1 MTRRD
6 VIGLVRAAFGAA
18 ALFLAGGVV
27 PAIGG
32 VAMLFAPTP
41 VLSYAIGYPRAMWR
55 MAAAVTLASGLIA
68 LGAGLAPHLTLAV
81 FDGGVAVPC
90 DCVSTTSSGGVV
102 DSRLL

>member
-6 VIGLVRAAFGAA
+6 AIGLVRAAFGAA

-32 VAMLFAPTP
+32 IAMLFAPTP

-55 MAAAVTLASGLIA
+55 MAAAITLAAGLIA
-68 LGAGLAPHLTLAV
+68 LGAGPPAAGAYLLRPHWYQSGTTL
-81 FDGGVAVPC
+81 DI
-90 DCVSTTSSGGVV
+90 
-102 DSRLL
+102 